1 MKKQWWHESVVYQIY
16 PRSFADSNND
26 GIGDLP
32 GIISKLDYLQTLG
45 IDVIWLSPVYK
56 SPNDDNGYDISDYQ
70 EIMDEFGTMADMDQ
84 LLAEAKKRNIKIVM
98 DLVVNHTSDEHKWF
112 IEARK
117 GKDNEYRDYYVWR
130 DPAADG
136 GAPNDLGS
144 TFSGPAWEYDEAS
157 GQYFLHIFSKRQ
169 PDLNWE
175 NPKVREEVWNLI
187 NFWLEKGIGGFRM
200 DVIDLIGKVPDEKIT
215 GNGPKLHEYLQ
226 EMNQKSFGNYDVL
239 TVGETWGATPE
250 IAKLYSNPERNEL
263 SMVFQFEHISLD
275 EQPGKAKWDLRPLQL
290 TELKTVFNKWQ
301 TELDGQGWNSLFWNN
316 HDLPRIVSRWG
327 NDKAYRVESAKM
339 LATLLHGMQGTP
351 YIFQGEE
358 IGMTNVRFATIE
370 EYDDIETRNMYNER
384 IEQGYS
390 HEEIMESIYVK
401 GRDNARTPMQWSNAA
416 HGGFTQGTPWLTVN
430 PNYTEINVEQAL
442 ADSTSVFYHYQ
453 RLIALRKAN
462 PTIIYGTFT
471 MLDFGNEA
479 VFAYIREYEGDTIL
493 VVCNFT
499 SETATFNFE
508 AASEYGNGDILL
520 ANYTTAPTLAS
531 NMELRPY
538 EAVMYRLSA
547 DGGAIKKELKDSS
560 KAVCEISEWV

>member
-1 MKKQWWHESVVYQIY
+1 
-16 PRSFADSNND
+16 
-26 GIGDLP
+26 
-32 GIISKLDYLQTLG
+32 
-45 IDVIWLSPVYK
+45 
-56 SPNDDNGYDISDYQ
+56 
-70 EIMDEFGTMADMDQ
+70 
-84 LLAEAKKRNIKIVM
+84 
-98 DLVVNHTSDEHKWF
+98 
-112 IEARK
+112 
-117 GKDNEYRDYYVWR
+117 
-130 DPAADG
+130 
-136 GAPNDLGS
+136 
-144 TFSGPAWEYDEAS
+144 
-157 GQYFLHIFSKRQ
+157 
-169 PDLNWE
+169 

-442 ADSTSVFYHYQ
+442 ADPTSVFYHYQ

-547 DGGAIKKELKDSS
+547 DGGATTK
-560 KAVCEISEWV
+560 

>member
-1 MKKQWWHESVVYQIY
+1 MKKKWWHESVVYQIY

-70 EIMDEFGTMADMDQ
+70 DIMDEFGTMADMDR

-98 DLVVNHTSDEHKWF
+98 DLVVNHTSDEHNWF

-117 GKDNEYRDYYVWR
+117 GKENEYRDYYVWR

-144 TFSGPAWEYDEAS
+144 TFSGPAWQYDEAS

-200 DVIDLIGKVPDEKIT
+200 DVIDLIGKIPDEKIT

-327 NDKAYRVESAKM
+327 NDKEYRVESAKM

-351 YIFQGEE
+351 YIYQGEE

-384 IEQGYS
+384 IEQGYTN
-390 HEEIMESIYVK
+390 EEIMNSIYAK

-416 HGGFTQGTPWLTVN
+416 HGGFTEGTPWLTVN
-430 PNYTEINVEQAL
+430 PNYTEINVDQAL
-442 ADSTSVFYHYQ
+442 ADPTSIFYHYQ
-453 RLIALRKAN
+453 KLIHLRKEN
-462 PTIIYGTFT
+462 PTIIYGTFK
-471 MLDFGNEA
+471 MLDFANES
-479 VFAYIREYEGDTIL
+479 VFAYVREYEGNTIL

-499 SETATFNFE
+499 GEATTFNFE

-520 ANYTTAPTLAS
+520 ANYTTAPTLAY

-547 DGGAIKKELKDSS
+547 DHGVTQSKKGNIET
-560 KAVCEISEWV
+560 I